1 MPKNATDRAVT
12 VIVLHDGY
20 ELADLAHYARRSTGT
35 EDADALA
42 LADLLAEGS

>member
-1 MPKNATDRAVT
+1 MRRNATDAAVT
-12 VIVLHDGY
+12 VIVLHGDY
-20 ELADLAHYARRSTGT
+20 SLTDLAEHARRSTGT